1 MMKSVTRREFM
12 VDGSMLIGGVVG
24 SLALGSEFFFPQNVQ
39 AAKVEFPESGC
50 GLEKKAG
57 KKVLVAYASYCG
69 TTGGVAE
76 AIGKVLCDRGAVVDV
91 RLVKNVGDLSSYQ
104 AAVIG
109 SATRSASWWPEAI
122 SFVEGHK
129 KMLSRIPVAYFL
141 TCLALVKDTEE
152 SRRTARSY
160 MEPVLKAVPEVKPVD
175 MGFFPGAL
183 DYSKL
188 NLMYRTVMKY
198 KMGKKGVPEG
208 DFRDWTAIR
217 TWAEG
222 LCSPLLALGG
232 KRYAA
237 P

>member
-1 MMKSVTRREFM
+1 MKRVTRREFM
-12 VDGSMLIGGVVG
+12 VDGSMLIGGAVG

-39 AAKVEFPESGC
+39 AAKVEFPESSC

-198 KMGKKGVPEG
+198 KMGKKSVPEG

-222 LCSPLLALGG
+222 LCSPLLA
-232 KRYAA
+232 
-237 P
+237 